1 VYRSNLTERSHPSIN
16 QLNANITKLV
26 SDPEL
31 QIQVDMTDNTPQ
43 CLLVPQTLEE
53 ALSGL
58 DARHWH
64 EAWQKETIKV
74 EDRKTW
80 VLTTQEE
87 IDIMVVNALKSKY
100 TFRLQCLVDGMEI

>member
-1 VYRSNLTERSHPSIN
+1 MTERSHPSIN
-16 QLNANITKLV
+16 QLNAKITELV

-31 QIQVDMTDNTPQ
+31 QIQIDKTDNTPQ

-53 ALSGL
+53 ALTGL

-64 EAWQKETIKV
+64 EAWQKETTKI

-80 VLTTQEE
+80 VHGKKVCK
-87 IDIMVVNALKSKY
+87 IRS
-100 TFRLQCLVDGMEI
+100 